1 MMRVETGSRNDVQE
15 VSEMQRIELLFLGSH
30 PGYPDELACDA
41 VRVLGCTSM
50 SDAAKLAADEAYPQ
64 VHTRTKRRGSITLLI
79 NWSKTRVAMRCFT
92 TVS

>member
-15 VSEMQRIELLFLGSH
+15 VSEMQRIEPLFLGSH

-50 SDAAKLAADEAYPQ
+50 FDAAKLAADDAYPQ
-64 VHTRTKRRGSITLLI
+64 VRTRTKRRGSITLLA
-79 NWSKTRVAMRCFT
+79 NWGKTRVAMRCFT
-92 TVS
+92 AVS